1 MIGDSFTVS
10 ECFSMFIMAE
20 RMAAGRNRIGSGAKC
35 LQPMYN
41 EEEGGGR
48 GGGEGKEEKNK

>member
-1 MIGDSFTVS
+1 
-10 ECFSMFIMAE
+10 MFIMAE

-41 EEEGGGR
+41 EEEGRGR